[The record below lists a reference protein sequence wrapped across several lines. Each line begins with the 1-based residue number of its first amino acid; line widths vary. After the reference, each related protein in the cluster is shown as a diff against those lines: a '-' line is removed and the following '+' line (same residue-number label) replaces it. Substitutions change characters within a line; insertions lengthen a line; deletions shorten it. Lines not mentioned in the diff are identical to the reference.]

1 MPVALAPVP
10 SVPPLVV
17 IAHDDPGTADSLRHA
32 VESAVGWQVL
42 MADPSPAGL
51 TTALASGPSV
61 ALVGCAALAN
71 LPSGCRTPL
80 IAVGDDDRPADVRAA
95 LAAGARSLLSW
106 PDGVADLPGELARLA
121 VTDLPGAAGGVG
133 GLVVAARGVQGG
145 AGTTT
150 VAVHLAAA
158 WARWGP
164 APVLLL
170 DLSGG
175 LAFRLDLVAA
185 PTWSTLVPP
194 DGLSMAAGSP
204 AAGSLD
210 PEPSNAQPPHTGL
223 DAGTLMDTLA
233 QPWAGLS
240 VLPLA
245 GPADGA
251 PEPSPEPWVVQH
263 VLEVSRTAYRV
274 IVVDL
279 PAADGPPAR
288 TALSVA
294 DALIAVG
301 RCETAGVRG
310 LQVALEEWTA
320 AGHDPDAA
328 GAVVTGVRPNAAL
341 APREVRASL
350 GDRLWGLVPAAAAE
364 LAAAAEDGVL
374 LLDRHDL
381 SVVQAMVALA
391 NRVVPFAAVSA

>member
-1 MPVALAPVP
+1 MALAPVP

-328 GAVVTGVRPNAAL
+328 GTVVTGVRPNAAL